1 MNERQFADRIG
12 NVNDQLV
19 EEARYRRYKRGGGF
33 RRLLA
38 AAAVLAL
45 MAASFTVGALAFSRE
60 VPVEQETVE
69 LPGASLKL
77 ILPDSWKGLYRVE
90 MDEDALGCCVYV
102 KAIYEQEGEWSEAG
116 LLFGVRKEYD
126 RPLTREE
133 IDELTPGSNWRFFS
147 TPDATYMITYP
158 GDVQWNVNDPEQ
170 EQLYRQMQR
179 EVSQIRFLV
188 DGVLSA

>member
-1 MNERQFADRIG
+1 MNERQLADRIG
-12 NVNDQLV
+12 NIDDRMI
-19 EEARYRRYKRGGGF
+19 EEAKYRRYKRGGGF

-45 MAASFTVGALAFSRE
+45 MAVSFTAGALAFSRE
-60 VPVEQETVE
+60 VPVGQETIE
-69 LPGASLKL
+69 LPSAGLKL
-77 ILPDSWKGLYRVE
+77 ILPDGWRSLYRVE
-90 MDEDALGCCVYV
+90 PDEDALGCNVYV
-102 KAIYEQEGEWSEAG
+102 RPIYEQEGEWSKAG

-133 IDELTPGSNWRFFS
+133 IDALTPASNWHFFS

-158 GDVQWNVNDPEQ
+158 GDVQWNVNDSEQ
-170 EQLYRQMQR
+170 EQLYHRMQG

-188 DGVLSA
+188 DGVLSD